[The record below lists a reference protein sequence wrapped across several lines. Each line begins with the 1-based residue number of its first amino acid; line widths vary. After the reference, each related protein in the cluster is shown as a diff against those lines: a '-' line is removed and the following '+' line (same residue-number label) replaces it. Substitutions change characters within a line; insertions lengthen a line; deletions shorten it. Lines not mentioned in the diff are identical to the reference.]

1 MKKKGN
7 ILHFDN
13 RIYEKRN
20 RYKNPKENF
29 KKLIKLLKKE
39 KKKKDLKLLDA
50 GCSNGE
56 LLYNLKKNIKRISL
70 YGIDIDQNLIMKAKK
85 ICPKDIKFKKGDI
98 FKGIKGFGKFDI
110 IILSGVLSIFKDGE
124 KAIHNLL
131 KLSKKN
137 GKIFIFDSF
146 NVYPC
151 NLQIRSEELKKGAKS
166 KILYKNMYSLQFIKK
181 ICNKFKKKMSIFPFY
196 LKTNLKR
203 DKNNITY
210 GWTEFL
216 SDKKIV
222 TSGLSLI
229 QRQYWVK
236 IY

>member
-39 KKKKDLKLLDA
+39 KKKKDLKLLDV

-98 FKGIKGFGKFDI
+98 FKGIKGLTGVNPRLQLYQVHAVTQGTDAQAEVTVRLEEDGKTVNGQGADTDTMVASARAYI
-110 IILSGVLSIFKDGE
+110 NALNK
-124 KAIHNLL
+124 LL
-131 KLSKKN
+131 VKRQKTLPS
-137 GKIFIFDSF
+137 
-146 NVYPC
+146 
-151 NLQIRSEELKKGAKS
+151 A
-166 KILYKNMYSLQFIKK
+166 
-181 ICNKFKKKMSIFPFY
+181 MSA
-196 LKTNLKR
+196 
-203 DKNNITY
+203 
-210 GWTEFL
+210 
-216 SDKKIV
+216 
-222 TSGLSLI
+222 
-229 QRQYWVK
+229 
-236 IY
+236 